1 MLRTENKIEIH
12 APADLVYQLAAHVE
26 NWPRILAHYRYVT
39 VHDRGVGPDPQVHV
53 GMSAQRSG
61 IPVRWAATQALHPA
75 VRRITYHH
83 VEGFTKGMEVEWRI
97 EECDGGI
104 TRATI
109 LHTLTSPSAWLR
121 SSMAEYV
128 IGHIFVE
135 HIADETLH
143 GIKRHAE
150 LIAMGTTA

>member
-1 MLRTENKIEIH
+1 MLRTENTIDIH
-12 APADLVYQLAAHVE
+12 APADLVYELAAHVE

-39 VHDRGVGPDPQVHV
+39 LGDRGVGPDLQARVA
-53 GMSAQRSG
+53 MSARRSG

-75 VRRITYHH
+75 VRRITYRH
-83 VEGFTKGMEVEWRI
+83 VEGFTKGMDVEWRI

-109 LHTLTSPSAWLR
+109 VHTLTSSSAWLR

-135 HIADETLH
+135 HIACETLR
-143 GIKRHAE
+143 GIKRQAE
-150 LIAMGTTA
+150 SLAMGTTA